1 MMDKLTSTK
10 LTMVKLIMVKLIRR
24 LTMVKLTMI
33 AKTHFSI
40 FLSNGRVVPQ
50 VPRINNKIFSYV
62 STLEK

>member
-10 LTMVKLIMVKLIRR
+10 LTVVKLIMVKLIRR
-24 LTMVKLTMI
+24 LTMAKLTML

-40 FLSNGRVVPQ
+40 FLFNGRVVPK
-50 VPRINNKIFSYV
+50 VPRINDKIFSYV